1 MNVETV
7 PIRLEVVRT
16 VADLRAKVAAWRGAG
31 DSIGLVPTMG
41 ALHAGHLALVRA
53 AAAQCTRAVATIFV
67 NPAQFGP
74 NEDFASYPRDAAR
87 DIAALEAAG
96 AALLYMPDTATM
108 YPAGF
113 ATSVNVGPLSEVL
126 CGAYRPG
133 HFAAVATVVA
143 KLLNQGEPDA
153 AYFGEKDFQ
162 QLTIIRRM
170 TADLDMPVR
179 IVGVST
185 VREPD
190 GLALSSRNAYL
201 SAGERKIAPMLYRAI
216 SILAARPSETATAK
230 AKADLIGAGFTKVD
244 YVTIADAETLQQVS
258 SFAKPARVFAAA
270 WLGRTRLIDNVPV
283 RPA

>member
-1 MNVETV
+1 VNVETG
-7 PIRLEVVRT
+7 PTRLEVVRT

-41 ALHAGHLALVRA
+41 ALHEGHLALVRA
-53 AAAQCTRAVATIFV
+53 AAAQCARAIATIFV
-67 NPAQFGP
+67 NPTQFGP

-87 DIAALEAAG
+87 DIASLEATG

-113 ATSVNVGPLSEVL
+113 ATTVTVGPLSEVL

-143 KLLNQGEPDA
+143 KLLNQAEPDA

-201 SAGERKIAPMLYRAI
+201 SAGERTIAPMLYRAI
-216 SILAARPSETATAK
+216 ATLAAQPSESAAAK
-230 AKADLIGAGFTKVD
+230 AKADLIGAGFAKVD
-244 YVTIADAETLQQVS
+244 YMTIADAETLQPVG

-283 RPA
+283 RAA